1 MGLSI
6 DRNVQQIAF
15 KENKS
20 KDMSVP
26 SQPVKTQSSHKG
38 VDVLMGLTAIAS
50 TVIAGVALHN
60 NNVLKKEL
68 KTVSNKLTEAEKT
81 IQKTAEK
88 LKNQTKNEI
97 SSVNANET
105 VNEMMTNNQTSNTS
119 KKVIKQ
125 RKNKKKFN
133 KQQVEEIS
141 NQEGLRILEEGASD
155 AQNARRASDRRNQEW
170 LERQHRQKE
179 QEINEFYSQNADKLN
194 EMESLADKRLADKW
208 LKEQEYNAEAA
219 RKARKASDRRNQEWL
234 EKQHKQKEQEYS
246 DFWNKELNEKETK
259 EGLRILE
266 EDASDARKA
275 HKASD
280 RRNQEWLEKQHKQ
293 KEQEYSDFWN
303 KELNEKETK
312 EGLRILEEDASD
324 ARKAHKASDHRN
336 QEWLEK
342 QHKQKEQEINEF
354 YSQNADKLDEMESL
368 ADKRIAN
375 KWLKEQEYNAEAVR
389 KARKASDR
397 RNQEWLERQHR
408 QKELE
413 MNEFYNQHN
422 LRLGYLNVKAN
433 VRHFVNSKVDSVKN
447 CFRKIQDKF
456 RKDA

>member
-280 RRNQEWLEKQHKQ
+280 
-293 KEQEYSDFWN
+293 
-303 KELNEKETK
+303 
-312 EGLRILEEDASD
+312 
-324 ARKAHKASDHRN
+324 HRN

>member
-105 VNEMMTNNQTSNTS
+105 VNEMMTNNETSNTS

-155 AQNARRASDRRNQEW
+155 AQNARR
-170 LERQHRQKE
+170 
-179 QEINEFYSQNADKLN
+179 
-194 EMESLADKRLADKW
+194 
-208 LKEQEYNAEAA
+208 
-219 RKARKASDRRNQEWL
+219 
-234 EKQHKQKEQEYS
+234 
-246 DFWNKELNEKETK
+246 
-259 EGLRILE
+259 
-266 EDASDARKA
+266 
-275 HKASD
+275 
-280 RRNQEWLEKQHKQ
+280 
-293 KEQEYSDFWN
+293 
-303 KELNEKETK
+303 
-312 EGLRILEEDASD
+312 
-324 ARKAHKASDHRN
+324 
-336 QEWLEK
+336 
-342 QHKQKEQEINEF
+342 
-354 YSQNADKLDEMESL
+354 
-368 ADKRIAN
+368 
-375 KWLKEQEYNAEAVR
+375 
-389 KARKASDR
+389 ASDR